1 MTTTD
6 DNDDEVGSSDVKRIS
21 TAVRN
26 NKRQARPHMNHF
38 KRLLKKTCPNHAYP
52 IRYKLK
58 DYDMMRSFMTSGSL
72 TWGAELD
79 EVPDSSDMMLF
90 PEENAVI
97 TVYGRC
103 PRWEAPH

>member
-6 DNDDEVGSSDVKRIS
+6 DNDDEVGGSDVKRIS

-26 NKRQARPHMNHF
+26 NKRQARPHTNHF

-58 DYDMMRSFMTSGSL
+58 DYDMMRRFMTSGIPHL
-72 TWGAELD
+72 GCGA
-79 EVPDSSDMMLF
+79 
-90 PEENAVI
+90 
-97 TVYGRC
+97 R
-103 PRWEAPH
+103 